1 MKWWDCLAET
11 AAPSKESLKPSE
23 QFNMKHTART
33 TPSNRL
39 QIFHAVCLVAA
50 CLNVISC
57 FNPEEKPIPALDPT
71 LSTVETPTATI
82 VQPTKPG
89 TVTRMPLGTLYQL
102 TQNKA
107 ALIFD
112 VRPTIF
118 YKMGHIPGAISFP
131 KDSFE
136 KDIGKNE
143 VLIQNATKNQTPV
156 VIYCTD
162 LACPDAITVA
172 NQLSQR
178 GHDVSVLQGGYEA
191 WKSATQ

>member
-1 MKWWDCLAET
+1 MKYPLI
-11 AAPSKESLKPSE
+11 
-23 QFNMKHTART
+23 MKSTPHTS
-33 TPSNRL
+33 PSNKTR
-39 QIFHAVCLVAA
+39 IFHSASLLIASLC
-50 CLNVISC
+50 VISC
-57 FNPEEKPIPALDPT
+57 FNPETKPIPALDPS
-71 LSTVETPTATI
+71 LSTVETPTATV

-89 TVTRMPLGTLYQL
+89 TVTRMPLGTHYQH
-102 TQNKA
+102 THNKA

-143 VLIQNATKNQTPV
+143 VLIQNAIKNQTPV

-172 NQLSQR
+172 NQLSQL

-191 WKSATQ
+191 WKAATQ